1 MSNSV
6 IITLIIC
13 ATIIICAWFG
23 SNNND
28 KYNKK

>member
-13 ATIIICAWFG
+13 ATIIIVAWFG
-23 SNNND
+23 NKDND
-28 KYNKK
+28 KK